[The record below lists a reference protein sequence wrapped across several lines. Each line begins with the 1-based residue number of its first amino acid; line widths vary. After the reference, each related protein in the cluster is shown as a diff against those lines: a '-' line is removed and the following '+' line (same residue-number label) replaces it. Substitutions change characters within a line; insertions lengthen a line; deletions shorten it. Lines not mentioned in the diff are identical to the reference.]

1 VTRTTKPP
9 SSERT
14 LARYVAAHARETG
27 ADVARVR
34 RLISFMAMAGALRQS
49 AREDGERRFVVKGG
63 VALELRLRDRARA
76 TRDLDVILD
85 RDDGDPLE
93 ALEEALAGTYE
104 GFAFRRKGE
113 AFRMPNGAIRVK
125 VQVSFLGREWG
136 TVEVDVA
143 RREGETEVDL
153 LPAIPLLEQFG
164 LTGPDELE
172 CISLRHHVA
181 QKFHAVTRPIPG
193 GGQNDRFR
201 DLVDLLLMRQL
212 VQDYAALRQACEEVF
227 ARRATHAWP
236 PVIAAPESWAE
247 PFARMAEETG
257 LPIRDLADA
266 VTEVERFMAE
276 IVAAQA
282 TPESAKAAELQT
294 AGEQRRRIVSAP
306 LLHTRAR

>member
-1 VTRTTKPP
+1 VTRTVKPP

-49 AREDGERRFVVKGG
+49 ARQDGERRRFVVKGG

-93 ALEEALAGTYE
+93 TLEEALSAPYE

-181 QKFHAVTRPIPG
+181 QKFHAVTRPVPG

-212 VQDYAALRQACEEVF
+212 VQDYAALREACEEVF
-227 ARRATHAWP
+227 ARRGTHEWP
-236 PVIAAPESWAE
+236 PAITAPESWAE
-247 PFARMAEETG
+247 PYARMAEETG
-257 LPIRDLADA
+257 LPIRDLAEA
-266 VTEVERFMAE
+266 VAEVERFMAG
-276 IVAAQA
+276 IVAAQPS
-282 TPESAKAAELQT
+282 PESAKAA
-294 AGEQRRRIVSAP
+294 
-306 LLHTRAR
+306 